1 MGNLTPELAALRD
14 ETRDLAKSYGLDF
27 FEVIFELVDHD
38 ELNMV
43 ASYGGFPV
51 RYPHWRFGME
61 YEHLSKSYAYG
72 LSKIYELVI
81 NNDPCYAYLMRSN
94 SITEQKLVMAHV
106 YGHCDFFKNNA
117 WFTHTSRKM
126 MDVLA
131 NHGARIRRYM
141 DRHGQ
146 ERVENFIDVVHSLD
160 NLIDPYSPYIDRG
173 TETKPRRDDGDARVR
188 AEPGELTGLGERRP
202 EAADGVDEPEPHP
215 LAAAVDLPFREHPDV
230 GRAHG
235 TTARAPAF
243 RDAREEQVVDPGHRL
258 EDTRLR
264 RIVPPHEQRLVSGAR
279 GRAGLR
285 ARGERLGVDTETLE
299 RVAPADLSPDDPDRA
314 DDAHRLREDVV
325 ARRREVIPAARRHV
339 ADAEHERLLLPE
351 LHELVPHQ
359 VARERAAAGRID
371 PDDHGLHVVVLLELP
386 HDVIQLFLRDT
397 ARAQRSARS
406 HGDAPRRPQQRDRP
420 ALRRVSGER
429 AHDLPEVGVAVLRA
443 RAEDDALAHRA
454 RGLLQ
459 VCHRLV
465 GVADAVHEPERLRA
479 RGRVRTVLDDVGGG
493 AGPRRGERLEPRGA
507 EIAEHAGER
516 RAGLRRRPITRERLL
531 GPLVFSHLQHVDRQV
546 QLVGEQPA

>member
-72 LSKIYELVI
+72 LSKIYELVV

-117 WFTHTSRKM
+117 WFSHTSRKM

-173 TETKPRRDDGDARVR
+173 TESKPRRDDGDAREVKKIAAKDYMDRYINPPAFLQRERERMQKEELQSRQFPARPARDVLKFLMDHAPLETWEQDVLSMLREEAYYFAPQGMTKIMNEGWAVFWHSQLMTKHLCDASEVVQYCDTHSGTLATRPGQINPYKMGVELFRDIEDRWNKGRFGADYQNCDDPETRRHWHRPTNQGRQKVFEVR
-188 AEPGELTGLGERRP
+188 RIYNDVTFIDEFVTPEFAEDQKMFVYGQDPQTGQLVVVDRDYTKVKNQLLAALTNFGNPIIKVVDGNHGNRGELYLVHEWVGGDLQLDQAQMTLQGLYRMWQRP
-202 EAADGVDEPEPHP
+202 VHLETNEGGKGRLLSFDGKNATSTEITATHP
-215 LAAAVDLPFREHPDV
+215 AV
-230 GRAHG
+230 GRVG
-235 TTARAPAF
+235 
-243 RDAREEQVVDPGHRL
+243 
-258 EDTRLR
+258 
-264 RIVPPHEQRLVSGAR
+264 
-279 GRAGLR
+279 
-285 ARGERLGVDTETLE
+285 
-299 RVAPADLSPDDPDRA
+299 
-314 DDAHRLREDVV
+314 
-325 ARRREVIPAARRHV
+325 
-339 ADAEHERLLLPE
+339 
-351 LHELVPHQ
+351 
-359 VARERAAAGRID
+359 
-371 PDDHGLHVVVLLELP
+371 
-386 HDVIQLFLRDT
+386 
-397 ARAQRSARS
+397 SAK
-406 HGDAPRRPQQRDRP
+406 A
-420 ALRRVSGER
+420 
-429 AHDLPEVGVAVLRA
+429 
-443 RAEDDALAHRA
+443 
-454 RGLLQ
+454 
-459 VCHRLV
+459 
-465 GVADAVHEPERLRA
+465 
-479 RGRVRTVLDDVGGG
+479 
-493 AGPRRGERLEPRGA
+493 
-507 EIAEHAGER
+507 
-516 RAGLRRRPITRERLL
+516 
-531 GPLVFSHLQHVDRQV
+531 
-546 QLVGEQPA
+546 